1 MKHEFRKIEY
11 NLATVTECIDK
22 ESGIVVAKTYEPYYR
37 FTYVKEQL
45 MAMCEQH
52 DLRYSEYDKLPST
65 CVCSLKVFGSI
76 KEFHDYVKG
85 KANKEPYS
93 YKIKGLFA
101 LVKIGKDKEQ
111 KSFIYKITNKLSL

>member
-1 MKHEFRKIEY
+1 MKHEFRRIEY

-37 FTYVKEQL
+37 FTYVREQL
-45 MAMCEQH
+45 QAMCKKH
-52 DLRYSEYDKLPST
+52 DLKYSEVDVLPSMCT
-65 CVCSLKVFGSI
+65 CSLKVFGSI

-111 KSFIYKITNKLSL
+111 KTFIYKITNKLSL